1 MRRSILAGV
10 LLAAATGLTIIVGEV
25 LDLEVEVLALLG
37 VTVGAIIALVP
48 DATPSRRLAAYA
60 LGFVAGLMS
69 YLVRAAVMPDTS
81 MGRAV
86 PAVVV
91 ILVCVGIVALSAGRL
106 PFWGALLGAGSFAGA
121 YELTYV
127 AAPPRVLDT
136 SVSTGTALVLCVAVG
151 FLVMAWMSDTPVP
164 STRHSHTDDDH
175 QTPMDDMMEN
185 AK

>member
-1 MRRSILAGV
+1 MRKSILAGV
-10 LLAAATGLTIIVGEV
+10 LLAVATGLTILVGEA
-25 LDLEVEVLALLG
+25 LDLEVEAVALLG
-37 VTVGAIIALVP
+37 VTVGAIVALVP

-60 LGFVAGLMS
+60 LGFVVGLMS

-86 PAVVV
+86 PVVLV
-91 ILVCVGIVALSAGRL
+91 VLVCVGVVALSAGRL
-106 PFWGALLGAGSFAGA
+106 PLWGALLGAGTFAGA

-151 FLVMAWMSDTPVP
+151 FLVTAWMSDTPDP
-164 STRHSHTDDDH
+164 SVKHPQTDDEH
-175 QTPMDDMMEN
+175 QTPLDDMMEN